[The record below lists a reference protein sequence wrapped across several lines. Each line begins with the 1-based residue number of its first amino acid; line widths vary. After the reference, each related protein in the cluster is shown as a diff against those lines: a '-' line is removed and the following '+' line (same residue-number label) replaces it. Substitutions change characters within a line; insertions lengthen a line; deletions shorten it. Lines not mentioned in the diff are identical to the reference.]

1 MSDKYNPPRKSIFDW
16 FTLDVTDLLRAIQ
29 QNDPGEVERALSAR
43 VNPNKRDG
51 IRRLA
56 LPIAVNNN
64 NSTIVKML
72 LEANANPN
80 VLGEDG
86 ESPLYKAVFWNNKEI
101 CKLLLA
107 AGAKPNFPNLNGAT
121 PIEEA
126 AKSGYNS
133 IARLLEKH
141 ASTKK
146 ANRIAIEKQK
156 HKAIK
161 ERAASERKRRI
172 EKAQKQKQKEERKK
186 EVAEQKDQNKL
197 ERQYGVKKDGY
208 LKGLL
213 RAMTKK
219 DSKATKIF
227 SEKIEN
233 INAYDD
239 GFKTAPLLMT
249 VNHQNM
255 KLATFLM
262 EKGADPLFQS
272 KEMQHSAFSKAI
284 NLGMYD
290 FVEYVLN
297 NSEKEK
303 LKAVLND
310 PESIM
315 SPQLLCYKD
324 ARMFDLLLRAGADAY
339 FGGKDMPPPIVKA
352 IEKASLGILPVL
364 ERNKVDLN
372 RLIQGRTLL
381 GWAIYFK
388 RIDWVNGL
396 IEESAEVNAVDENG
410 KTALMYAV
418 EENLPEVVNL
428 LLEAKADPII
438 ENDNNQTAL
447 QLAKK
452 IGDREEVIRALKGE

>member
-1 MSDKYNPPRKSIFDW
+1 SIFDW
-16 FTLDVTDLLRAIQ
+16 FTLDVTDLLRAIE

-64 NSTIVKML
+64 NTTIVKML
-72 LEANANPN
+72 LDANANPN
-80 VLGEDG
+80 ALGADG
-86 ESPLYKAVFWNNKEI
+86 ESPLYKAVFWDNKEI
-101 CKLLLA
+101 CQLLLS
-107 AGAKPNFPNLNGAT
+107 AGANPDFPNLDGTT
-121 PIEEA
+121 PKEEA
-126 AKSGYNS
+126 IKNGYTS
-133 IARLLEKH
+133 IAQLLKKN
-141 ASTKK
+141 TRIKK
-146 ANRIAIEKQK
+146 ANQIAEERKK
-156 HKAIK
+156 HKALK
-161 ERAASERKRRI
+161 ARAAAERKKRI
-172 EKAQKQKQKEERKK
+172 ERAQKQKEKEERKK
-186 EVAEQKDQNKL
+186 LAEEQKNKNKL

-227 SEKIEN
+227 SEKIAN
-233 INAYDD
+233 INAYDEA
-239 GFKTAPLLMT
+239 FKTTPLLMS

-272 KEMQHSAFSKAI
+272 KEMQHSALTKAI
-284 NLGMYD
+284 NLGMYE
-290 FVEYVLN
+290 FVEYVIN
-297 NSEKEK
+297 NTEKEK

-310 PESIM
+310 PQSIM

-396 IEESAEVNAVDENG
+396 IEEGAEVDAIDNNG

-428 LLEAKADPII
+428 LLEADADPKIK
-438 ENDNNQTAL
+438 NNNNQTAL

-452 IGDREEVIRALKGE
+452 IGDRAEVIRALKGE